1 MYNVTYENIKIYMV
15 IDFQIY
21 ASFKAFAFERD
32 GIFITQQILQSPA
45 YIITSLKF
53 ALYDR
58 KWH

>member
-32 GIFITQQILQSPA
+32 GIFITQQIFQSRA
-45 YIITSLKF
+45 YIITSL
-53 ALYDR
+53 
-58 KWH
+58 